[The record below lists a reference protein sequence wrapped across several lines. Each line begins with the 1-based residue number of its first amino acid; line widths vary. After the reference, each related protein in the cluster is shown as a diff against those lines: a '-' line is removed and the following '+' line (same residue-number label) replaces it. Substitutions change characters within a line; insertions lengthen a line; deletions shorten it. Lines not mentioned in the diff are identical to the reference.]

1 MNEEINTITV
11 TVTPDSADE
20 IKQHHRAAM
29 DSMGQSV
36 SHVSQAGLLLV
47 KEREDRR
54 GSFAS
59 WVEEALPFTRKTAYT
74 YMKIG
79 VAVEAGEL
87 DLENLTSIR
96 QALKLLPGES
106 TPTTRTRDKRF
117 DSIPN
122 LCLKIE
128 QAFNEAV
135 SSRPVESWSQDERDT
150 LTRSLNSVIGLRDQ
164 IS

>member
-11 TVTPDSADE
+11 TVIPDSCNE

-47 KEREDRR
+47 KEREARR
-54 GSFAS
+54 GSFAA
-59 WVEEALPFTRKTAYT
+59 WVEESLPFTRKTAYT
-74 YMKIG
+74 YMRIG
-79 VAVEAGEL
+79 MAVEAGKL

-106 TPTTRTRDKRF
+106 TPTPKTRDKRF

-128 QAFNEAV
+128 QAFNEAI
-135 SSRPVESWSQDERDT
+135 SSRPIETWSLDERET
-150 LTRSLNSVIGLRDQ
+150 LIRSLDTVIGLRDQ
-164 IS
+164 IN

>member
-59 WVEEALPFTRKTAYT
+59 WVEEALPFTRKTAY
-74 YMKIG
+74 
-79 VAVEAGEL
+79 
-87 DLENLTSIR
+87 TSIR